1 MEFFLLKII
10 IKLIPLF
17 NLVQSYLPCK
27 AGLNIKHG
35 ILINCTTRLGYEY
48 AFIKCDLGYEFET
61 NILAKEI
68 FLDPQ
73 DNYLTDP
80 LQCNGSINYCLF
92 LSNYYLIVLLIAI
105 GCPLKY
111 IPKDKDLESDP
122 MTIVKTVCVPAT
134 LKDHCL
140 PKRILYIFNFN

>member
-1 MEFFLLKII
+1 M
-10 IKLIPLF
+10 
-17 NLVQSYLPCK
+17 
-27 AGLNIKHG
+27 
-35 ILINCTTRLGYEY
+35 
-48 AFIKCDLGYEFET
+48 
-61 NILAKEI
+61 
-68 FLDPQ
+68 DPQ

-134 LKDHCL
+134 LKDHCV
-140 PKRILYIFNFN
+140 PEVSYVNFECYKGYVVDSEYGNVVKILFLLIISSMLLISFGFK